1 MQSPYSNPYL
11 SMRARGLFAYYAE
24 LGRVVSADELSAVMP
39 EGRDSIQ
46 GAINELKANLYIKTT
61 REWNGIKWFSTM
73 KFTEGAKKL
82 LSLNTGFSGLLY
94 IDSDATTN
102 TSTTTSNNPIVE
114 LLRSSTI
121 SRTASSRNERG
132 NEMGWDL
139 DGEQPKP
146 KKRFRIDAED
156 DSSGAVGKVEDK
168 KALRQAKYGA
178 KDLESDPLQ
187 NRSNKPEADWSTKDL
202 VAEFG
207 ALLNR
212 SQARD
217 VPMQLNTQ
225 HLSIWINKMVGE
237 GVTRQQMLLAI
248 RMFFEDPRHLNDPG
262 IGVQIWRRFIAY
274 YPTAHGLVT
283 REELPT
289 SYVDEE
295 FKAQQDKMLRLLGGK

>member
-46 GAINELKANLYIKTT
+46 GAINELKANLYIRTT
-61 REWNGIKWFSTM
+61 REWNGTKWFSAM
-73 KFTEGAKKL
+73 KFTEEAKKL

-139 DGEQPKP
+139 DGEQPAP
-146 KKRFRIDAED
+146 KKRFRIEADDDA
-156 DSSGAVGKVEDK
+156 SGAVGKVENK
-168 KALRQAKYGA
+168 KAMRQAKYGA
-178 KDLESDPLQ
+178 KDLESDPMR

-225 HLSIWINKMVGE
+225 QLAFWINKMIGE

-295 FKAQQDKMLRLLGGK
+295 FKAQQEKMLKLLGGK

>member
-1 MQSPYSNPYL
+1 
-11 SMRARGLFAYYAE
+11 MRARGLFAYYAE

-61 REWNGIKWFSTM
+61 REWNGTKWFSSM

-102 TSTTTSNNPIVE
+102 TNTTTSNNPIVE

>member
-61 REWNGIKWFSTM
+61 REWNGTKWFSSM

>member
-1 MQSPYSNPYL
+1 
-11 SMRARGLFAYYAE
+11 MRARGLFAYYAE

-61 REWNGIKWFSTM
+61 REWNGTKWFSSM

>member
-24 LGRVVSADELSAVMP
+24 LGRVVAADELSAVMP
-39 EGRDSIQ
+39 EGRDAIQ
-46 GAINELKANLYIKTT
+46 GAINELKRGQYIMTT
-61 REWNGIKWFSTM
+61 REWNGTKWFSAM
-73 KFTEGAKKL
+73 KFTEAAKKL

-94 IDSDATTN
+94 INSDATTS
-102 TSTTTSNNPIVE
+102 TSTSNKPIVE

-121 SRTASSRNERG
+121 SRTASSKSEG
-132 NEMGWDL
+132 GPEMGWDL
-139 DGEQPKP
+139 DGEQPAP

-178 KDLESDPLQ
+178 KDLDSDPMR
-187 NRSNKPEADWSTKDL
+187 NRSHKPESEWATKDL
-202 VAEFG
+202 VAEF
-207 ALLNR
+207 ASLLNK
-212 SQARD
+212 SDARD
-217 VPMQLNTQ
+217 VPMQINTQ
-225 HLSIWINKMVGE
+225 QLAIWINKMVSE

-248 RMFFEDPRHLNDPG
+248 RMFFEDPRNLNDAG
-262 IGVQIWRRFIAY
+262 VGVQIWRRFIAY

-283 REELPT
+283 REELPA

>member
-1 MQSPYSNPYL
+1 
-11 SMRARGLFAYYAE
+11 MRARGLFAYYAE

-61 REWNGIKWFSTM
+61 REWNGTKWFSTM

-178 KDLESDPLQ
+178 KDLESDPIQ
-187 NRSNKPEADWSTKDL
+187 NRSNKPDEDWNTKDL

-225 HLSIWINKMVGE
+225 QLAFWINKMVGE

-248 RMFFEDPRHLNDPG
+248 RMFFEDPRNLNDPG
-262 IGVQIWRRFIAY
+262 IGVQIWRRFLAY
-274 YPTAHGLVT
+274 YPTIHGLVT

>member
-24 LGRVVSADELSAVMP
+24 LGRVVAADELSAVMP
-39 EGRDSIQ
+39 EGRDAIQ
-46 GAINELKANLYIKTT
+46 GAINELKRSQYIMTT
-61 REWNGIKWFSTM
+61 REWNGTKWFSAM
-73 KFTEGAKKL
+73 KFTEAAKKL
-82 LSLNTGFSGLLY
+82 LNLNNGFSGLLY
-94 IDSDATTN
+94 IDSDTTTN
-102 TSTTTSNNPIVE
+102 TSTSTSNKPIVE

-121 SRTASSRNERG
+121 SRTASSKSEG
-132 NEMGWDL
+132 GPEMGWDL
-139 DGEQPKP
+139 DGEQPAP

-178 KDLESDPLQ
+178 KDLDSDPMR
-187 NRSNKPEADWSTKDL
+187 NRSHKPESEWATKDL

-207 ALLNR
+207 SLLNK
-212 SQARD
+212 SDARD
-217 VPMQLNTQ
+217 VPMQINTQ
-225 HLSIWINKMVGE
+225 QLSIWINKMVGE

-248 RMFFEDPRHLNDPG
+248 RMFFEDPRNLNDAG
-262 IGVQIWRRFIAY
+262 VGVQIWRRFIAY

-283 REELPT
+283 REELPA

>member
-1 MQSPYSNPYL
+1 
-11 SMRARGLFAYYAE
+11 
-24 LGRVVSADELSAVMP
+24 
-39 EGRDSIQ
+39 
-46 GAINELKANLYIKTT
+46 
-61 REWNGIKWFSTM
+61 
-73 KFTEGAKKL
+73 
-82 LSLNTGFSGLLY
+82 
-94 IDSDATTN
+94 
-102 TSTTTSNNPIVE
+102 
-114 LLRSSTI
+114 
-121 SRTASSRNERG
+121 
-132 NEMGWDL
+132 MGWDL

-248 RMFFEDPRHLNDPG
+248 RMFFEDPRNLNDAG
-262 IGVQIWRRFIAY
+262 VGVQIWRRFIAY

-283 REELPT
+283 REELPA

-295 FKAQQDKMLRLLGGK
+295 FKTQQDKMLRLLGGK

>member
-61 REWNGIKWFSTM
+61 REWNGTKWFSSM

-102 TSTTTSNNPIVE
+102 TNTTTSNNPIVE

-139 DGEQPKP
+139 DGEQPKS

>member
-24 LGRVVSADELSAVMP
+24 LGRVVAADELSAVMP
-39 EGRDSIQ
+39 EGRDAIQ
-46 GAINELKANLYIKTT
+46 GAINELKRGQYIMTT
-61 REWNGIKWFSTM
+61 REWNGTKWFSAM
-73 KFTEGAKKL
+73 KFTEAAKKL

-94 IDSDATTN
+94 INSDATTS
-102 TSTTTSNNPIVE
+102 TSTSNKPIVE

-121 SRTASSRNERG
+121 SRTASSKSEG
-132 NEMGWDL
+132 GPEMGWDL
-139 DGEQPKP
+139 DGEQPAP

-178 KDLESDPLQ
+178 KDHLDSDPMRNRSHKPESDW
-187 NRSNKPEADWSTKDL
+187 ATKDL
-202 VAEFG
+202 VAEF
-207 ALLNR
+207 ASLLNK
-212 SQARD
+212 SDARD
-217 VPMQLNTQ
+217 VPMQINTQ
-225 HLSIWINKMVGE
+225 QLAIWINKMVGE

-248 RMFFEDPRHLNDPG
+248 RMFFEDPRNLNDAG
-262 IGVQIWRRFIAY
+262 VGVQIWRRFIAY

-283 REELPT
+283 REELPA

>member
-1 MQSPYSNPYL
+1 
-11 SMRARGLFAYYAE
+11 MRARGLFAYYAE

-61 REWNGIKWFSTM
+61 REWNGTKWFSTM

-102 TSTTTSNNPIVE
+102 TNTTTSNNPIVE